1 MRTCI
6 ENTQLYYYLK
16 YRNSI
21 TQWLSIWQHIFR
33 IACIESRDGE
43 NRDEKKNT
51 LRILLGLVL
60 MELRNGLLSTLG
72 ISNVQL

>member
-43 NRDEKKNT
+43 NRDEKKKYPKNSAWFGSDGAEEWT
-51 LRILLGLVL
+51 FKYSGYF
-60 MELRNGLLSTLG
+60 
-72 ISNVQL
+72 

>member
-1 MRTCI
+1 M
-6 ENTQLYYYLK
+6 K
-16 YRNSI
+16 K
-21 TQWLSIWQHIFR
+21 
-33 IACIESRDGE
+33 
-43 NRDEKKNT
+43 KKNT